1 MKNYSVK
8 YKISNTPGISL
19 SERVEVIQCLN
30 QNEAK
35 EILSRKYG
43 VDKNRIT
50 IFRMTEI

>member
-8 YKISNTPGISL
+8 YKISNTPGISP
-19 SERVEVIQCLN
+19 SVEVIQCLN
-30 QNEAK
+30 LNEAK